1 VPPPA
6 GPKKSL
12 PPPCRWQ
19 LSAEGFPIGPHD
31 EKWIIE
37 AIERG
42 DILMGLARP
51 AGELRW
57 RKLKEH
63 PPFAEALRRAAST
76 ASIKPYRSSEGKL
89 KKPGQPR

>member
-1 VPPPA
+1 MKA
-6 GPKKSL
+6 SL
-12 PPPCRWQ
+12 PPLCKWQ

-51 AGELRW
+51 TGELRW
-57 RKLKEH
+57 RQLKAH
-63 PPFAEALRRAAST
+63 PRFAEALRRAAST
-76 ASIKPYRSSEGKL
+76 AGTIKPYRSSDGKL
-89 KKPGQPR
+89 KKPR